1 MTNLCVRYQ
10 QLIKDNLKEVAKLIT
25 TGEEI
30 SPVLTSHITPVM
42 FRAGQDL
49 D

>member
-30 SPVLTSHITPVM
+30 TPVLTSDLRPLM

>member
-30 SPVLTSHITPVM
+30 TPVLTSDLTCHVQS
-42 FRAGQDL
+42 RARP
-49 D
+49 